1 MIRILLLFC
10 FRHCRIRSTSM
21 TNEAIYIYVWKNPCA
36 ILSRKKII
44 VNCLFRLLVVSAHAH
59 RLIPG
64 IYSNTIKLTKRKKE
78 MNNSNA
84 NSRTLILINEIQIRI
99 QKEIRNWRFFDTMS
113 KIFEGIE
120 IFSFGKRF
128 WSRDWNDSNSNPS
141 KFSNDRHSEWFY
153 SYSFKKKDLV
163 DISIVF
169 DCSCILFSLQHVNVV
184 LLYKKI

>member
-1 MIRILLLFC
+1 VLENTDVFDEVDLLFECLNDWRFLKIFKTKPFTYNRMIRILLLFC

-99 QKEIRNWRFFDTMS
+99 QKEIRN
-113 KIFEGIE
+113 
-120 IFSFGKRF
+120 
-128 WSRDWNDSNSNPS
+128 
-141 KFSNDRHSEWFY
+141 
-153 SYSFKKKDLV
+153 
-163 DISIVF
+163 
-169 DCSCILFSLQHVNVV
+169 
-184 LLYKKI
+184 